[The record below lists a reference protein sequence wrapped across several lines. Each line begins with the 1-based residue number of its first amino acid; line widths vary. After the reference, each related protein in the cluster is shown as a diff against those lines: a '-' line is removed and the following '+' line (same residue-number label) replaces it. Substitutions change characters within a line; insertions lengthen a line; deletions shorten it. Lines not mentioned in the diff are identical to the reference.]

1 MTKKPSTKKKAV
13 VRKKPVTQ
21 AAPTQPETKAPS
33 GKSWSGKDI
42 VRCFSQADLDAAL
55 ARNVEIWLC
64 GAGRFVL
71 QGAGVAFATDSAVVE
86 ARGSSHVV
94 AWGSSHVEAWESSHV
109 EARGSSHVV
118 AWGSSHVVAWESSH
132 VEARG
137 SSHVEARGSSHV
149 EAWES
154 SHVEARESSHVVAW
168 ESSHVEAWGSS
179 HVEARGSSHVEAD
192 GAASLRVFDRV
203 SGKAGRQVV
212 IQKHSKLTKIDGGIQ
227 IDVELPTTAADWCA
241 WHGVKVV
248 DGVAMV
254 YKCVNDDFRSAR
266 GGDYTPGTIP
276 AATDWD
282 GGAKECGGGYHF
294 SPSAAATR
302 QFASGP
308 KFLAC
313 PVALTDMR
321 APKLDDSYANKIKAA
336 KCCGPVVEVDIYGK
350 PVKAVS
356 A

>member
-42 VRCFSQADLDAAL
+42 VRCFSQADLADLDAAL

-94 AWGSSHVEAWESSHV
+94 AW
-109 EARGSSHVV
+109 
-118 AWGSSHVVAWESSH
+118 
-132 VEARG
+132 
-137 SSHVEARGSSHV
+137 GSSHV

>member
-33 GKSWSGKDI
+33 GQNWSGKDI

-55 ARNVEIWLC
+55 ARNFEIWLC

-71 QGAGVAFATDSAVVE
+71 QGAAVANATDSAF
-86 ARGSSHVV
+86 
-94 AWGSSHVEAWESSHV
+94 
-109 EARGSSHVV
+109 
-118 AWGSSHVVAWESSH
+118 
-132 VEARG
+132 
-137 SSHVEARGSSHV
+137 
-149 EAWES
+149 
-154 SHVEARESSHVVAW
+154 VEARESSHVVAW
-168 ESSHVEAWGSS
+168 ESSHVEAWESS
-179 HVEARGSSHVEAD
+179 HVEAWESSHVVARESSHVEAW
-192 GAASLRVFDRV
+192 GSASLRVFDRV

-248 DGVAMV
+248 DGVATV

-282 GGAKECGGGYHF
+282 GGAEECGGGYHF
-294 SPSAAATR
+294 SPSAASTR

-321 APKLDDSYANKIKAA
+321 APKLDDDYANKIKAA

>member
-42 VRCFSQADLDAAL
+42 VRCFSQADLDV
-55 ARNVEIWLC
+55 ARQRGVEIWLC

-94 AWGSSHVEAWESSHV
+94 AWGSSHVEAW
-109 EARGSSHVV
+109 
-118 AWGSSHVVAWESSH
+118 
-132 VEARG
+132 
-137 SSHVEARGSSHV
+137 GSSHV
-149 EAWES
+149 EAW
-154 SHVEARESSHVVAW
+154 
-168 ESSHVEAWGSS
+168 
-179 HVEARGSSHVEAD
+179 GSSHVEAD

-212 IQKHSKLTKIDGGIQ
+212 IQRHSKLTKIDGGIQ
-227 IDVELPTTAADWCA
+227 IDVELPATAADWCA

-254 YKCVNDDFRSAR
+254 YKCVNDDFRSKR

-276 AATDWD
+276 AAPDWD

-350 PVKAVS
+350 PVKAV
-356 A
+356 AA

>member
-1 MTKKPSTKKKAV
+1 M
-13 VRKKPVTQ
+13 
-21 AAPTQPETKAPS
+21 
-33 GKSWSGKDI
+33 
-42 VRCFSQADLDAAL
+42 
-55 ARNVEIWLC
+55 
-64 GAGRFVL
+64 
-71 QGAGVAFATDSAVVE
+71 
-86 ARGSSHVV
+86 
-94 AWGSSHVEAWESSHV
+94 AWG
-109 EARGSSHVV
+109 
-118 AWGSSHVVAWESSH
+118 
-132 VEARG
+132 
-137 SSHVEARGSSHV
+137 
-149 EAWES
+149 
-154 SHVEARESSHVVAW
+154 
-168 ESSHVEAWGSS
+168 SSHVEAWGSS

>member
-33 GKSWSGKDI
+33 GQNWSGKDI

-55 ARNVEIWLC
+55 ARNFEIWLC

-71 QGAGVAFATDSAVVE
+71 QGAAVANATDSAFVE
-86 ARGSSHVV
+86 ARESSHVV
-94 AWGSSHVEAWESSHV
+94 AWESSHVEAWESSHV
-109 EARGSSHVV
+109 V
-118 AWGSSHVVAWESSH
+118 AWESSHVVAWESSH
-132 VEARG
+132 VEAR
-137 SSHVEARGSSHV
+137 ESSHV
-149 EAWES
+149 EAW
-154 SHVEARESSHVVAW
+154 ESSHVVAW

-179 HVEARGSSHVEAD
+179 HVEARESSHVVARESSHVEAW
-192 GAASLRVFDRV
+192 GSASLRVFDRV

-248 DGVAMV
+248 DGVATV

-282 GGAKECGGGYHF
+282 GGAEECGGGYHF
-294 SPSAAATR
+294 SPSAASTR

-321 APKLDDSYANKIKAA
+321 APKLDDDYANKIKAA

>member
-42 VRCFSQADLDAAL
+42 VRCFSQADLDV
-55 ARNVEIWLC
+55 ARQRGVEIWLC

-94 AWGSSHVEAWESSHV
+94 AWGSSHVEAW
-109 EARGSSHVV
+109 
-118 AWGSSHVVAWESSH
+118 
-132 VEARG
+132 
-137 SSHVEARGSSHV
+137 
-149 EAWES
+149 
-154 SHVEARESSHVVAW
+154 
-168 ESSHVEAWGSS
+168 
-179 HVEARGSSHVEAD
+179 GSSHVEAD

-212 IQKHSKLTKIDGGIQ
+212 IQTHSKLTKIDGGIQ
-227 IDVELPTTAADWCA
+227 IDVELPATAADWCA

-254 YKCVNDDFRSAR
+254 YKCVNDDFRSKR

-276 AATDWD
+276 AAPDWD

-350 PVKAVS
+350 PVKAV
-356 A
+356 AA

>member
-42 VRCFSQADLDAAL
+42 VRCFSQADLDV
-55 ARNVEIWLC
+55 ARQRGVEIWLC

-86 ARGSSHVV
+86 ARGSSHVE

-109 EARGSSHVV
+109 EA
-118 AWGSSHVVAWESSH
+118 WE
-132 VEARG
+132 
-137 SSHVEARGSSHV
+137 
-149 EAWES
+149 
-154 SHVEARESSHVVAW
+154 
-168 ESSHVEAWGSS
+168 
-179 HVEARGSSHVEAD
+179 SSHVEAD

-212 IQKHSKLTKIDGGIQ
+212 IQRHSKLTKIDGGIQ
-227 IDVELPTTAADWCA
+227 IDVELPATAADWCA

-254 YKCVNDDFRSAR
+254 YKCVNDDFRSKR

-276 AATDWD
+276 AAPDWD

-350 PVKAVS
+350 PVKAV
-356 A
+356 AA

>member
-42 VRCFSQADLDAAL
+42 VRCFSQADLDV
-55 ARNVEIWLC
+55 ARQRGVEIWLC

-94 AWGSSHVEAWESSHV
+94 AWGSSHVEAW
-109 EARGSSHVV
+109 
-118 AWGSSHVVAWESSH
+118 
-132 VEARG
+132 
-137 SSHVEARGSSHV
+137 GSSHV
-149 EAWES
+149 EAW
-154 SHVEARESSHVVAW
+154 
-168 ESSHVEAWGSS
+168 
-179 HVEARGSSHVEAD
+179 GSSHVEAD

-212 IQKHSKLTKIDGGIQ
+212 IQQHSKLTKIDGGIQ
-227 IDVELPTTAADWCA
+227 IDVELPATAADWCA

-254 YKCVNDDFRSAR
+254 YKCVNDDFRSKR

-276 AATDWD
+276 AAPDWD

-321 APKLDDSYANKIKAA
+321 APKLDDDSYANKIKAA

-350 PVKAVS
+350 PVKAV
-356 A
+356 AA

>member
-42 VRCFSQADLDAAL
+42 VRCFSQADLDV
-55 ARNVEIWLC
+55 ARQRGVEIWLC

-94 AWGSSHVEAWESSHV
+94 AWGSSHVEAW
-109 EARGSSHVV
+109 
-118 AWGSSHVVAWESSH
+118 
-132 VEARG
+132 
-137 SSHVEARGSSHV
+137 
-149 EAWES
+149 
-154 SHVEARESSHVVAW
+154 
-168 ESSHVEAWGSS
+168 
-179 HVEARGSSHVEAD
+179 GSSHVEAD

-212 IQKHSKLTKIDGGIQ
+212 IQRHSKLTKIDGGIQ
-227 IDVELPTTAADWCA
+227 IDVELPATAADWCA

-254 YKCVNDDFRSAR
+254 YKCVNDDFRSKR

-276 AATDWD
+276 AAPDWD

-350 PVKAVS
+350 PVKAV
-356 A
+356 AA

>member
-42 VRCFSQADLDAAL
+42 VRCFSQADLDV
-55 ARNVEIWLC
+55 ARQRGVEIWLC

-109 EARGSSHVV
+109 EAWESSHVVARGSSHVV
-118 AWGSSHVVAWESSH
+118 AWGSSHV
-132 VEARG
+132 
-137 SSHVEARGSSHV
+137 
-149 EAWES
+149 
-154 SHVEARESSHVVAW
+154 
-168 ESSHVEAWGSS
+168 EAWGSS
-179 HVEARGSSHVEAD
+179 HVEAWGSSHVEAD

-212 IQKHSKLTKIDGGIQ
+212 IQQHSKLTKIDGGIQ
-227 IDVELPTTAADWCA
+227 IDVELPATAADWCA

-254 YKCVNDDFRSAR
+254 YKCVNDDFRSKR

-276 AATDWD
+276 AAPDWD

-321 APKLDDSYANKIKAA
+321 APKLDDDSYANKIKAA

-350 PVKAVS
+350 PVKAV
-356 A
+356 AA